1 MNSFRIN
8 TPLASSN
15 SLFLLGQSQAK
26 MGTAIQRLSSGLR
39 INSAKDDTAAM
50 AISQRM
56 KNQIMGKKMAGRN
69 IQQGTNLIQTAE
81 GGLDQIQS
89 ILTRM
94 RELAAQA
101 ASDNLNPNDRASIN
115 LEFNHL
121 KDEVDRI
128 AYSTEYNQMKLLAST
143 PESVYT
149 QTTVSSNEV
158 DIGLVIDTSG
168 SMGNTDATI
177 DLDQDGTP
185 ETNVERME
193 AARAAAELLVDQLP
207 VGTSVGLI
215 KNVGLISVYDP
226 TSDNF
231 VSTDSITD
239 WASMLTADHTQIK
252 NGINALIATGV
263 ANNPTAI
270 EAGQEMLQ
278 AGSNQ
283 DIMVFLT
290 DAGET
295 GDAPS
300 IAAANVAKENGIR
313 LIAIGVGDAATESQL
328 QLIAS
333 EPYEDNVFTNHA
345 GTTDSVDLDK
355 IFSQIAQEVVEISV
369 SEGETTEIN
378 QFQVQMDAT
387 NSAENRLSV
396 EIATVT
402 LGSLSLSGTDLA
414 TLDQSQ
420 TAINDLDAAINFIND
435 QRSNLGALQ
444 NRLEFA
450 QASLMSGIQN
460 TESSLSTIR
469 DADFALEASNLART
483 QILTQSDTG

>member
-1 MNSFRIN
+1 
-8 TPLASSN
+8 
-15 SLFLLGQSQAK
+15 
-26 MGTAIQRLSSGLR
+26 
-39 INSAKDDTAAM
+39 
-50 AISQRM
+50 
-56 KNQIMGKKMAGRN
+56 MGKKMAGRN

-239 WASMLTADHTQIK
+239 WVSMLTADHTQIK

-295 GDAPS
+295 GDPPLLLRPMWPR
-300 IAAANVAKENGIR
+300 KMG
-313 LIAIGVGDAATESQL
+313 
-328 QLIAS
+328 
-333 EPYEDNVFTNHA
+333 
-345 GTTDSVDLDK
+345 
-355 IFSQIAQEVVEISV
+355 
-369 SEGETTEIN
+369 
-378 QFQVQMDAT
+378 
-387 NSAENRLSV
+387 SA
-396 EIATVT
+396 
-402 LGSLSLSGTDLA
+402 
-414 TLDQSQ
+414 
-420 TAINDLDAAINFIND
+420 
-435 QRSNLGALQ
+435 
-444 NRLEFA
+444 
-450 QASLMSGIQN
+450 
-460 TESSLSTIR
+460 
-469 DADFALEASNLART
+469 
-483 QILTQSDTG
+483 

>member
-1 MNSFRIN
+1 
-8 TPLASSN
+8 
-15 SLFLLGQSQAK
+15 
-26 MGTAIQRLSSGLR
+26 
-39 INSAKDDTAAM
+39 
-50 AISQRM
+50 
-56 KNQIMGKKMAGRN
+56 
-69 IQQGTNLIQTAE
+69 
-81 GGLDQIQS
+81 
-89 ILTRM
+89 M

-215 KNVGLISVYDP
+215 KNVGLISVYDR

-290 DAGET
+290 GAGET
-295 GDAPS
+295 GDAPLLLRPMWPR
-300 IAAANVAKENGIR
+300 KMG
-313 LIAIGVGDAATESQL
+313 
-328 QLIAS
+328 
-333 EPYEDNVFTNHA
+333 
-345 GTTDSVDLDK
+345 
-355 IFSQIAQEVVEISV
+355 
-369 SEGETTEIN
+369 
-378 QFQVQMDAT
+378 
-387 NSAENRLSV
+387 SA
-396 EIATVT
+396 
-402 LGSLSLSGTDLA
+402 
-414 TLDQSQ
+414 
-420 TAINDLDAAINFIND
+420 
-435 QRSNLGALQ
+435 
-444 NRLEFA
+444 
-450 QASLMSGIQN
+450 
-460 TESSLSTIR
+460 
-469 DADFALEASNLART
+469 
-483 QILTQSDTG
+483 